1 MRLKGPARWSRSY
14 LQPRA
19 PRNPARLN
27 RCRSPR
33 SAPRVAEAEE
43 VELVVPPRAPRRSG
57 RVSTSSDTPHTDSR
71 CPVDSRK
78 SRVGSPKPLAIP
90 CIIRGHRD
98 SGACSMT
105 SKFSNQNQTRQ
116 RRRAAPQRS
125 AGAFGPPAHVPPS
138 ILLPSP
144 RLPTATVAAL
154 TSPGVSSLRRFGVV
168 PRRSARFKGEKI
180 GGDFT

>member
-1 MRLKGPARWSRSY
+1 MCLKGPARWSRSC

-33 SAPRVAEAEE
+33 SAPRIAEAEE

-71 CPVDSRK
+71 CPVDTRK
-78 SRVGSPKPLAIP
+78 SRVGPPKPLAIP
-90 CIIRGHRD
+90 CIIRSHRD
-98 SGACSMT
+98 SGVCSLT
-105 SKFSNQNQTRQ
+105 SKFSNENQTRK

-125 AGAFGPPAHVPPS
+125 AGAFGPPAHVPP
-138 ILLPSP
+138 LDPPALPPATYCDSSGAHLP
-144 RLPTATVAAL
+144 RRLRVAAL
-154 TSPGVSSLRRFGVV
+154 RCCSAEKRVV
-168 PRRSARFKGEKI
+168 
-180 GGDFT
+180 